1 MGRFGFV
8 SFGHGAFMGVG
19 AYVPA
24 LLWNY
29 YGLTPWIG
37 IPLGVVLSALL
48 ARRHRLSVLPPARSS
63 ATISRW

>member
-8 SFGHGAFMGVG
+8 SLGHGAFMGVG

-29 YGLTPWIG
+29 YGVTPWLG
-37 IPLGVVLSALL
+37 IPLGVVAVRA
-48 ARRHRLSVLPPARSS
+48 ARRS
-63 ATISRW
+63 